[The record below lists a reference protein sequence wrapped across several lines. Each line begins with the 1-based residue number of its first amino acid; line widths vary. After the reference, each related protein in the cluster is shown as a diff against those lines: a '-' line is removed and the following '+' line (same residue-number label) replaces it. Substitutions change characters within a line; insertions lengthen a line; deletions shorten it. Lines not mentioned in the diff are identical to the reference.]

1 MTHFSHKKS
10 RTKRDFLKNLSI
22 DRVLLYI
29 SKDFYFVNTTICGKL
44 EVMPKVTIYSTT
56 SCPFCKMEKEYLTE
70 KGIKYENIFIDQ
82 NPEKAKKL
90 IEESGQMGVPFTE
103 ITKDDGT
110 KVTILGFDKQKLN
123 QALGIQG

>member
-1 MTHFSHKKS
+1 
-10 RTKRDFLKNLSI
+10 
-22 DRVLLYI
+22 
-29 SKDFYFVNTTICGKL
+29 
-44 EVMPKVTIYSTT
+44 
-56 SCPFCKMEKEYLTE
+56 MEKEYLTE